1 MRLAR
6 RPVGSCEM
14 LKLVQIDN
22 GVFDLVFDDP
32 VLNDADAAVATLVYA
47 ALFTDAEAPVDREP
61 DRFER
66 RGWWADPQ
74 AGSGLWYV
82 RRQPLG
88 SSARREALA
97 MVQSALI
104 SHSPALAEVSVTE
117 RAVPTGN
124 VSSVFLEITGLHNGR
139 KFILSTPL

>member
-1 MRLAR
+1 
-6 RPVGSCEM
+6 M

-32 VLNDADAAVATLVYA
+32 ALNDADAAVATLVYA
-47 ALFTDAEAPVDREP
+47 VLFTDAEAPVEREP
-61 DRFER
+61 DRFVR

-74 AGSGLWYV
+74 AGSGLWHV

-88 SSARREALA
+88 SSARREALT
-97 MVQSALI
+97 MVQSVLMN
-104 SHSPALAEVSVTE
+104 HSPALAGVVVTE
-117 RAVPTGN
+117 RTILAGN

-139 KFILSTPL
+139 KFILSTLL

>member
-1 MRLAR
+1 
-6 RPVGSCEM
+6 M

-32 VLNDADAAVATLVYA
+32 ALNDADSAVATLVYA
-47 ALFTDAEAPVDREP
+47 VLFTDAEAPDSRVP

-66 RGWWADPQ
+66 RGWWADPL
-74 AGSGLWYV
+74 AGSAIWHV

-88 SSARREALA
+88 GAARREALA
-97 MVQSALI
+97 AVQSALMN
-104 SHSPALAEVSVTE
+104 HSPALTEVVVTE
-117 RAVPTGN
+117 RAISTGN
-124 VSSVFLEITGLHNGR
+124 VSSVFLEVTGLHNGR